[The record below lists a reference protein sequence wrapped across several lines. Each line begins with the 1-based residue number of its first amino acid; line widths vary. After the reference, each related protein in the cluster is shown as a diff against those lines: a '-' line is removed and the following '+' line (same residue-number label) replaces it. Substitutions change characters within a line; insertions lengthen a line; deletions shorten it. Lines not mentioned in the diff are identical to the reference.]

1 MFSIAATL
9 IGIIFGALLAA
20 LGLFC
25 DQQAIEAGGV
35 VEMIFKINA
44 LL

>member
-9 IGIIFGALLAA
+9 VGIIFGALLAA

-25 DQQAIEAGGV
+25 DQQTIEAGGV
-35 VEMIFKINA
+35 VEMIFEIFA
-44 LL
+44 VM